1 MRMTSVSVSILTHD
15 RSRELLECVNSLIE
29 QTVLPKEIIIVDS
42 STKNIN
48 DVLSKIVDNVKR
60 KSIQIKIVKGNPY
73 SVSICRNQGLEAVSC
88 EFVLICDDDVI
99 FDKHYIETMLKTFK
113 KYPQFIGLQG
123 STLSKSHNRRS
134 LFLFVYWSLL
144 KVFFLSRVDPLEQK
158 VLPSGFVTMTSAKGE
173 TPTNAEWLISN
184 NMMFK
189 TQLIKKFKFDERMM
203 RYEDVDF
210 TFRINKAYPNSLG
223 IVKDAKI
230 VDEHMSSKARDQT
243 KIITGFVFSHAYF
256 FFKNLKKRPYEL
268 LAFSISRFGFLIIKG
283 LIPLFLHRNSK
294 EFLACLNALLFSY
307 YFCLIALKKR
317 PQQIHALQ

>member
-1 MRMTSVSVSILTHD
+1 MPMTSVSVSILTHD
-15 RSRELLECVNSLIE
+15 RPRELLECVNSLIE
-29 QTVLPKEIIIVDS
+29 QTVLPKEIIIVDNS
-42 STKNIN
+42 SKNMS
-48 DVLSKIVDNVKR
+48 DVLSKIVDQVKR
-60 KSIQIKIVKGNPY
+60 KSIQIKIVKGRDPY
-73 SVSICRNQGLEAVSC
+73 SVPIGRNQGLEAVSC

-189 TQLIKKFKFDERMM
+189 TQLIKKFRFDEIMI
-203 RYEDVDF
+203 RYVDIDF

-230 VDEHMSSKARDQT
+230 IDKHMSIKVRDQT
-243 KIITGFVFSHAYF
+243 KIITGFLFSHTYF

-294 EFLACLNALLFSY
+294 EFLSCLKALLFSS
-307 YFCLIALKKR
+307 YFCLIALKNR
-317 PQQIHALQ
+317 PQIKP